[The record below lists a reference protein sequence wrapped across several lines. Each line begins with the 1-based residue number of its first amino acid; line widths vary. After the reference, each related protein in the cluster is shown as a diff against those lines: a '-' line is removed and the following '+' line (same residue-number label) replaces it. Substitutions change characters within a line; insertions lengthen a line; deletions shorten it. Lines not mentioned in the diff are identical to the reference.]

1 MLTFLFS
8 LDIIHDIINM
18 TLYMNRGETMDIG
31 QRIRFVRLFRG
42 MKQEELAEKIG
53 LGGGEN
59 GRTRISQYEN
69 GKRTPKEDL
78 LEKISDALQIDSL
91 YLSSKEKTDALDLV
105 FTLFDWDEGGLPVEI
120 IEHDGKLLLD
130 LNNPLFSDFLLQWA
144 NKKADLKSKKISNDD
159 YIEWK
164 INYKG

>member
-1 MLTFLFS
+1 
-8 LDIIHDIINM
+8 
-18 TLYMNRGETMDIG
+18 MDIG

-130 LNNPLFSDFLLQWA
+130 LNNPLFSDFLLQ
-144 NKKADLKSKKISNDD
+144 DRKSVV
-159 YIEWK
+159 
-164 INYKG
+164 

>member
-1 MLTFLFS
+1 
-8 LDIIHDIINM
+8 
-18 TLYMNRGETMDIG
+18 MDIG

-78 LEKISDALQIDSL
+78 LYKISVVLEINPL
-91 YLSSKEKTDALDLV
+91 YLSPQKNTNSLNLI
-105 FTLFDWDEGGLPVEI
+105 FSLFDLDESGFPIEI
-120 IEHDGKLLLD
+120 IKHDGKLLLD

-144 NKKADLKSKKISNDD
+144 NKKADLKSKKISEDD

-164 INYKG
+164 INYTGRE